1 MPSLVGPF
9 GSKVLKEGVKYPLD
23 QALLGQG
30 ACTMCPVLSVGDR
43 SWSLQPDSFASVL
56 AWTFGSIAEYT
67 SEEKRSSFVAVVL
80 WALAVM
86 LAEAEETWLILPVVI
101 CLSQRLSH
109 ACLSISFYMVKLR
122 MAH

>member
-30 ACTMCPVLSVGDR
+30 ACTMCPVLCVGDR
-43 SWSLQPDSFASVL
+43 SWSLHPDSFASVL

-67 SEEKRSSFVAVVL
+67 SEEKRSSFVAEVFFG
-80 WALAVM
+80 
-86 LAEAEETWLILPVVI
+86 
-101 CLSQRLSH
+101 LSR
-109 ACLSISFYMVKLR
+109 
-122 MAH
+122 

>member
-1 MPSLVGPF
+1 LPSLVGPF

-56 AWTFGSIAEYT
+56 AWTFGSIAEDT

-80 WALAVM
+80 WG
-86 LAEAEETWLILPVVI
+86 
-101 CLSQRLSH
+101 SRGD
-109 ACLSISFYMVKLR
+109 AC
-122 MAH
+122 